1 LSATIDKNYI
11 NFGAFGN
18 GLKGGSGQ
26 VIELKVKENLFD
38 FEVQKLTLSAN
49 SITEK
54 YISSDAFS
62 SGIRGGNN
70 QKISVNV
77 STNFDFTTAN
87 QIDLSTQ
94 VVGCETATIS
104 SINTVG
110 SISLSSGISFP
121 RISWDDFG
129 RIIDIKTSIVEVLT
143 GRGAVAGTS
152 AASNSLSSIFNGFIT
167 SGPQS
172 GGNITRFTATDHN
185 NNTYTLSSAG
195 FLAFNAENTS
205 LSGQILKRFAI
216 PIFAY

>member
-26 VIELKVKENLFD
+26 VIELKVNENLFN
-38 FEVQKLTLSAN
+38 FEVGKLTLSAN

-54 YISSDAFS
+54 YISSNAIS
-62 SGIRGGNN
+62 SGIRGGDNI
-70 QKISVNV
+70 KLSIDATS
-77 STNFDFTTAN
+77 NFAFTTAS
-87 QIDLSTQ
+87 QLDLSTQ

-129 RIIDIKTSIVEVLT
+129 RITDINTSIVEVLT
-143 GRGAVAGTS
+143 GTAG
-152 AASNSLSSIFNGFIT
+152 IFSGYIT
-167 SGPQS
+167 EGPQS
-172 GGNITRFTATDHN
+172 GSGITTYAAIDHN

-195 FLAFNAENTS
+195 FLTFGPDHTS
-205 LSGQILKRFAI
+205 LSGQRLKRFAI